1 MIEVSY
7 YVAEDGK
14 RFDDRWECQQ
24 HERLKRLEK
33 CKDEFQFFYC
43 DKEPITDLSTAT
55 TENVGFIII
64 KANRAA
70 EVVGQWF
77 ENDCCADPFDRV
89 YDECVGTWVWGEIIE
104 QGDEWIK
111 LELAVEQLQTLITE
125 INK

>member
-1 MIEVSY
+1 MIEVCY
-7 YVAEDGK
+7 YVADDGK
-14 RFDDRWECQQ
+14 KFDDRWECQQ
-24 HERLKRLEK
+24 YERQKQLEE

-43 DKEPITDLSTAT
+43 DKEPIADLNTAT

-64 KANRAA
+64 KTKRAA
-70 EVVGQWF
+70 EVIGKWF
-77 ENDCCADPFDRV
+77 EDDCCSDPFDGV

-111 LELAVEQLQTLITE
+111 LELAVEQLQTLIAE